1 MKNWDNEKSLN
12 LLYKALLCFTVLAAF
27 VVLFYWGLPA
37 AGEVLHFV
45 IIAALP
51 FVLAWLC
58 AIISEGA
65 TDFFNTKLHMPRSLA
80 VIILVL
86 LAFGFIGTVL
96 ALVGARLW
104 VELTDIAANI
114 SQYYYVIP
122 DTLNWIQDKLV
133 FFNIADEEIAQLQQW
148 LSSLFSDFGKL
159 LSSAASGTVNIISA
173 TPAAFVFVIVF
184 FVALFFFCRD
194 HKGLTES
201 FVKILPEKNRDK
213 VFRIYN
219 RFAEVVR
226 GFCVAQLIM
235 IFISMLTCIIFFFI
249 LGIEGALSLGLLCG
263 VLDIL
268 PIVGPALIITP
279 WCIISFIQGNFFLGF
294 GLLILQAALVII
306 KNGLQPKIVGDHIG
320 LHPLLT
326 LVGIFVGMRIFGL
339 WGLALGPILL
349 AMCVCV
355 YQAIKEVNGK

>member
-1 MKNWDNEKSLN
+1 MKNWDKEKSLN
-12 LLYKALLCFTVLAAF
+12 LLFKALFCFTVLASF

-51 FVLAWLC
+51 FILAWLC
-58 AIISEGA
+58 AVISEGA
-65 TDFFNTKLHMPRSLA
+65 TDFLNTRLHMPRSLA
-80 VIILVL
+80 VIIIIL
-86 LAFGFIGTVL
+86 LAFGFIGMVL

-114 SQYYYVIP
+114 SQFYHIIP
-122 DTLNWIQDKLV
+122 DTFNWIQEKLII
-133 FFNIADEEIAQLQQW
+133 FNIAEDALTQLEQW
-148 LSSLFSDFGKL
+148 LSSSVSNLGKL

-194 HKGLTES
+194 HKGLTGNL
-201 FVKILPEKNRDK
+201 VKVLPERNRDK
-213 VFRIYN
+213 VLRVYN
-219 RFAEVVR
+219 RFAEVIR

-235 IFISMLTCIIFFFI
+235 ILIAMLTCIIFFFI
-249 LGIEGALSLGLLCG
+249 LGIDGALSLGLLCG

-279 WCIISFIQGNFFLGF
+279 WCIISFIQGNFFLGI

-349 AMCVCV
+349 AMGVCIW
-355 YQAIKEVNGK
+355 QAVKEVNNK